1 MWCLWMTQLIK
12 KRVKV
17 RETHQLMRKRLMEK
31 LEKMI
36 IIMIRNRVNK
46 VTSLIL
52 LIFEL
57 C

>member
-52 LIFEL
+52 LIFKL
-57 C
+57 Y